1 MHATVDALKKA
12 EEETLTVEFKR
23 PIPMLAASLHLAHYG
38 GSLHLAHYGGRF
50 AATNEDANKCKNCGK
65 ALKDHVQKLFC
76 EPKMLKQTKLD
87 ELEKEIRKREANVKL
102 RNHTLHVRRIDI
114 HRCRPRKKHGD
125 DYYQWALF
133 PKNGS
138 CQPTSSDEWAV
149 LQTALNTHALNA
161 QYRQTTARLINTP
174 YRSDLDKWLLTN
186 CCPSTVSG
194 SYLKQVLDK
203 WEVLRPMA
211 APPRG
216 RSTALSSVPDDTGDT
231 VDTDTGQSSADTGQS
246 IGSSPGENED
256 GAAGIAFD
264 GKLPAGNGNRES
276 NGPRRAR
283 SISQRFSPFANEKSF
298 ETVSRSI
305 HKAASMAATTLD
317 GSTLSSAKASLE
329 DRIHDELDK
338 KRLKEIVDGLEG
350 EKHKEMLCSINCCVF
365 PRAETGGQGGKGG
378 QDGDYGEYSSKCPA
392 QETYVLDLNIDPE
405 KCKYCGGR
413 GGKDGGMF
421 SGETILHIAIVQH
434 RLDSIEWLLQN
445 GARVDSRALG
455 VFFQDSKVPKFK
467 ADENVWNKVFR
478 GFRALAR
485 GRMRAPRDAWR
496 NEPNAQAGVCYGEF
510 PLSFAAAVGDEHVC
524 YLLYRRALCL
534 IQAAVC
540 GGKNGVLVDNEELEE
555 LQKNNMYDEGE
566 VRFLQQQLD
575 KWIFRNVRHG
585 DEVLKHLQDRIF
597 KLGDEIRRLVK
608 DSESE
613 SRARSKSPT
622 GAGSRGAH
630 AHLPM
635 QHVSSKRR
643 VELQKICYTH
653 GFEEKTT
660 EMLLKRYD
668 QLAVWRGRYMKLL
681 QTAFVNRRDSAGN
694 TALHVAVEH
703 RRKSTI
709 DWLLDNGAETSLSFL
724 NNDNLTPLTL
734 AVRLGDADIFEHL
747 LARQRMVVW
756 SYGTVCLSK
765 TSIEQIDTFRLV
777 PENGTS
783 IKPFK
788 RPSFWR
794 RRNLLGG
801 SESKNT
807 RVQPED
813 DREPEDDRPFK
824 YLARERKNNEDCAIE
839 HEHQDPLWRSAL
851 EVMVDHVCC

>member
-23 PIPMLAASLHLAHYG
+23 PIPMLAGSLHLAHY

-216 RSTALSSVPDDTGDT
+216 RSTALSSVPDDTGDA

-283 SISQRFSPFANEKSF
+283 SISQRFC
-298 ETVSRSI
+298 
-305 HKAASMAATTLD
+305 
-317 GSTLSSAKASLE
+317 LE

-643 VELQKICYTH
+643 VELQKICY
-653 GFEEKTT
+653 
-660 EMLLKRYD
+660 
-668 QLAVWRGRYMKLL
+668 
-681 QTAFVNRRDSAGN
+681 RDSAGN